1 MKWVTYWVGGV
12 KKSQEIGDGLV
23 IRAEA
28 TISEFDDVEV
38 KTTDADGLVETKKG
52 TDIEFQT
59 LTISVAKSF

>member
-1 MKWVTYWVGGV
+1 MVGIGFQ
-12 KKSQEIGDGLV
+12 SQEIGNGLV

-28 TISEFDDVEV
+28 TLSEFDDVEV
-38 KTTDADGLVETKKG
+38 KTTDTDGLVETKKG